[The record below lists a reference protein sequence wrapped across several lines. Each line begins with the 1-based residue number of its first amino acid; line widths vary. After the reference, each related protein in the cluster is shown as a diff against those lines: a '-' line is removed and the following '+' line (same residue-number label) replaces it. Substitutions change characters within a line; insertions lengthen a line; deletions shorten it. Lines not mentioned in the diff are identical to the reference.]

1 MDEPNAAAPALRRRR
16 FARVVRAALIALVV
30 VVAAIVGAIAWLTS
44 ETALMRALAELTAR
58 SGGALS
64 FEGAAGSLLH
74 EMRARRI
81 EYRDAHVHVVADE
94 VTLTWSP
101 AALWSRELRI
111 RGLGAQRIVVTLE
124 PSDTR
129 ASPPESLALPLDVT
143 VAHAGVARLELVSGD
158 AARAFEGVAFA
169 YAGGPTV
176 HRFTDLAL
184 VSDWGKLA
192 GETTLAAH
200 SPFGM
205 RGAFAL
211 TASERLARAAANVT
225 LGGTL
230 TALDVRFAARA
241 GDATANGRA
250 SVAPLAALPLAAAMI
265 DIHGVDAAQFNAAWP
280 RTLVDATLDAK
291 LDPQDRYIGTLEA
304 SNAAAGPIDAG
315 RIPLV
320 ALDARFAFSPKWL
333 ELDELTANFGAGGR
347 ASGRARIELAS
358 SEPLPPSEWDLAV
371 RELDL
376 ARLYR
381 PAIATKLGGRL
392 RAHVERGVQHVDA
405 DLAQGDRALAFVATI
420 AGASVDVERFR
431 ARAGTG
437 EAAGHAKLTLTG
449 ARRFDI
455 AATTTRF
462 DPSRFFATPAAS
474 LDGTIDATGQLGS
487 QWSAGGR
494 VALQPTSRV
503 VGLAASGSA
512 RGRVSAS
519 AIADA
524 TIDAKLGD
532 ASLRAN
538 GSFGRPGDTLAFNI
552 DLPQLATLAP
562 LVGSRWPASL
572 AGSWRARG
580 TLTGDADGPGGDVTA
595 SAERLVYDAYSIG
608 TLDVRATIAAARAQ
622 PGANVMPAAQR
633 PLAVVLAATDV
644 RTPEGRY
651 AKAGLRVDGTL
662 THHVANVSVTGDDL
676 DANARLDGGFAAGA
690 TLAAAPWSG
699 TLASFDNRGAYAMH
713 LEAPAR
719 LAWARERI
727 ELGEARIAI
736 ADGVFRVAG
745 FNWREGRIDTR
756 GTFNGVPAAAIARL
770 AGAQLPMRSTLV
782 LGGDWD
788 IAAAPRLAGTLHVRR
803 ERGDLF
809 AGAGVLSAGE
819 IALGLDALELAAAVA
834 NDTVDAS
841 AMMRASS
848 FGTASAMLRVG
859 NVAGAS
865 AGVLAPD
872 APVAA
877 TLKADIASLKPLQP
891 LLGTTALVDGRIA
904 VDGEAKGTR
913 RNLAVSGSLVASDVK
928 LAAPQYGVHWTNG
941 RVRARL
947 AGGVLALDEL
957 SLDGGD
963 GRFTANGTL
972 VAFRRDSA
980 AGVPNEPSTS
990 VAWRAERF
998 RATNRPDMRLVVDG
1012 RGTLGASQGRLLL
1025 KGELNAVEGRFEIA
1039 RPTTSTL
1046 GPDVVVAGIRRE
1058 PPPERFQN
1066 IPLALDVDLDLGNRL
1081 EVTGRGLDARLAG
1094 HVTIA
1099 TNVTRQLTARGSIR
1113 TVSGTYDA
1121 FGQRLT
1127 IQRGRLIFDGPI
1139 DNPALDVVA
1148 VRRNLPVEAG
1158 VEVTGTVNIP
1168 RVQLVS
1174 DPPVSDGEKLSWL
1187 VLGQG
1192 LERTS
1197 SADAAAL
1204 QAAAATLFGDNRAP
1218 IGTTLA
1224 RQIGLDDIA
1233 LRSASTTTAGNA
1245 GALGGQVLAVSK
1257 RLSDK
1262 LYVVYEQGLT
1272 VANNALKLEYVLTR
1286 NLTLRGEAGTESGVG
1301 IYYQRSFE

>member
-622 PGANVMPAAQR
+622 AGANVMPAAQR

-676 DANARLDGGFAAGA
+676 DANARLDGG
-690 TLAAAPWSG
+690 
-699 TLASFDNRGAYAMH
+699 
-713 LEAPAR
+713 
-719 LAWARERI
+719 
-727 ELGEARIAI
+727 
-736 ADGVFRVAG
+736 FRVAG

-1099 TNVTRQLTARGSIR
+1099 TSVTRQLTARGSIR

-1233 LRSASTTTAGNA
+1233 LRSASTTTA
-1245 GALGGQVLAVSK
+1245 VRCS
-1257 RLSDK
+1257 R
-1262 LYVVYEQGLT
+1262 
-1272 VANNALKLEYVLTR
+1272 
-1286 NLTLRGEAGTESGVG
+1286 
-1301 IYYQRSFE
+1301 